1 MRAALLLAA
10 ALAAVAWFVWGDIP
24 GMRRDDAD
32 TRVRVFRRWLVK
44 DALALLIPALVGLAL
59 LGRLDAVGRL
69 PPELAPLRAWLPGR
83 AIAGWPLL
91 VGAVLGTGVGLWL
104 AWRAGRRG
112 RRVFSIGEI
121 DSVLAHSRAEV
132 PYGVALAVMAGVAE
146 ELFHRVLIPLLGAA
160 VTGSA
165 AAGAGGALVLFA
177 ALHRYQGWR
186 GMAATAVV
194 GALLQALYLDLGS
207 LWLPMLLHIGID
219 LNGLVLRPLV
229 ARRAW
234 GYARR
239 REGDP
244 S

>member
-24 GMRRDDAD
+24 GMRRDSAD
-32 TRVRVFRRWLVK
+32 TRVRMFRRWLVK
-44 DALALLIPALVGLAL
+44 DLAALLLPALVGLAL
-59 LGRLDAVGRL
+59 IDRLGAIARV
-69 PPELAPLRAWLPGR
+69 PPELVPLRAWLPGR
-83 AIAGWPLL
+83 AIEGWPLL
-91 VGAVLGTGVGLWL
+91 VGAVLGTTIGLGL

-112 RRVFSIGEI
+112 RRVFSIGAI

-146 ELFHRVLIPLLGAA
+146 ELFHRLLMPLLGAA

-165 AAGAGGALVLFA
+165 AVGAGGALILFA

-186 GMAATAVV
+186 GVAATAVV

-207 LWLPMLLHIGID
+207 LWLPMLLHVGID

-234 GYARR
+234 DYARR
-239 REGDP
+239 MEGDP